1 LPTAEQV
8 TDKRIGRFKQ
18 RITETL
24 DTADLKAFR
33 KMVEDYQHEYGVPVI
48 EIAAALGA
56 LAQGQK
62 SSATSPA
69 AAGSEK
75 KREYPAAAAETGPRR
90 KTAPVP
96 ERKNPPATVP
106 KAAPRREPEAQSAPD
121 HGAAPKPPQKPDL
134 GAPLRAVPARRREGA
149 AADAGMECYRIE
161 VGLQH
166 GVKPGNI
173 VGAIANEAE
182 IESEYIGRI
191 EIFDDHSTVQLPEG
205 MPKEI
210 FKHLKNVWVSGQRLQ
225 ISRLDQQGKPSQ
237 RPAPDKS
244 RRPAAEGDKPAA
256 KKPGKPRKPK

>member
-1 LPTAEQV
+1 
-8 TDKRIGRFKQ
+8 
-18 RITETL
+18 
-24 DTADLKAFR
+24 
-33 KMVEDYQHEYGVPVI
+33 
-48 EIAAALGA
+48 
-56 LAQGQK
+56 
-62 SSATSPA
+62 
-69 AAGSEK
+69 
-75 KREYPAAAAETGPRR
+75 
-90 KTAPVP
+90 
-96 ERKNPPATVP
+96 
-106 KAAPRREPEAQSAPD
+106 
-121 HGAAPKPPQKPDL
+121 
-134 GAPLRAVPARRREGA
+134 
-149 AADAGMECYRIE
+149 YRIE

-244 RRPAAEGDKPAA
+244 RRPAAEGDKSTA